1 MSNRAFDPELMQQA
15 QSNANRGND
24 CEVRLL
30 ILSCSISLLGVFVA
44 VNLVSL
50 SIRAQTSI
58 TLLLLHELLFI
69 IF

>member
-30 ILSCSISLLGVFVA
+30 ILLSCSISLGTGRFCSRELSFVKY
-44 VNLVSL
+44 
-50 SIRAQTSI
+50 
-58 TLLLLHELLFI
+58 
-69 IF
+69 